1 MTFIASLYLTDISL
15 VEIIYFSCL
24 CVLNVK
30 GVMCLHG
37 SRLKKKHYF
46 PHTVHYCCSAFLKCA
61 DLYKA
66 HHSEKWGVLWLASYP
81 VFCDWLNTSRMWQKC
96 YAPYHVVML
105 CPRATRPLYSVHI
118 TAIHSVTTQ
127 SLVIMF
133 FFFWCRF
140 LSKLCYILLAHG
152 QAVLCHSCF
161 TVTVWLL
168 NGMLMLVYMFC
179 L

>member
-1 MTFIASLYLTDISL
+1 
-15 VEIIYFSCL
+15 
-24 CVLNVK
+24 
-30 GVMCLHG
+30 
-37 SRLKKKHYF
+37 
-46 PHTVHYCCSAFLKCA
+46 
-61 DLYKA
+61 
-66 HHSEKWGVLWLASYP
+66 
-81 VFCDWLNTSRMWQKC
+81 
-96 YAPYHVVML
+96 ML
-105 CPRATRPLYSVHI
+105 CPRATRPLYSDHI

-133 FFFWCRF
+133 FFFGVAFF
-140 LSKLCYILLAHG
+140 LSYVKFSLAHG